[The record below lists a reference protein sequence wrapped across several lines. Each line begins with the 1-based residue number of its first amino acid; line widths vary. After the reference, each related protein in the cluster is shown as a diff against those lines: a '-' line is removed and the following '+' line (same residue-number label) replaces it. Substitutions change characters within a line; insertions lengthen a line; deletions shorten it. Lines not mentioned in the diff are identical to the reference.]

1 MKKDGKLTRTILN
14 SILPVILAFVLGGF
28 IILAIGEN
36 PLETYG
42 ILIRKSLFTAK
53 GFLNTLHYASPLIL
67 TGLAIAV
74 TFKANIYNMGVE
86 GQMLLGGFFA
96 GIAGISS
103 QYESCASQTAL
114 LRRGHSLRY
123 GFCPDSGAVKGKMQ
137 GK

>member
-53 GFLNTLHYASPLIL
+53 GFMNTLHYASPLIL

-86 GQMLLGGFFA
+86 GQMLLGL
-96 GIAGISS
+96 SP
-103 QYESCASQTAL
+103 QYESRASQADL
-114 LRRGHSLRY
+114 LRRGDSLRY
-123 GFCPDSGAVKGKMQ
+123 GFCPDPGAFKGKMQ
-137 GK
+137 GE